1 MAAHTKDTLRI
12 QGAATTRAC
21 SHDKI
26 MVFYAG
32 TYRVREL
39 VDTVLLHVG
48 VGDNMSANE
57 ICCEATAILNFVQ
70 ILTFTPTGNTRL
82 SES

>member
-1 MAAHTKDTLRI
+1 MAAIHFETATDEESVAYSHAKAFNDMMAAHTKDTLRI

-39 VDTVLLHVG
+39 VDTVLL
-48 VGDNMSANE
+48 
-57 ICCEATAILNFVQ
+57 
-70 ILTFTPTGNTRL
+70 
-82 SES
+82 